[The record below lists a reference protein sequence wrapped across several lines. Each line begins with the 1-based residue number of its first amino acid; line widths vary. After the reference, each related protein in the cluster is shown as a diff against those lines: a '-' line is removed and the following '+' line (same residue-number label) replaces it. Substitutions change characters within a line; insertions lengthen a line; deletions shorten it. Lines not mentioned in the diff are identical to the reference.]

1 VENYSVVITKDAA
14 KEIEQID
21 RRSDREKILQRIQQ
35 LSVDPRPPGSKK
47 LKGFRER
54 YRLRQG
60 DFRILYEIRDKV
72 LVVTVVHVGH
82 RKEIYRGNA

>member
-1 VENYSVVITKDAA
+1 VGSYSVVVTKVAA

-35 LSVDPRPPGSKK
+35 LGVDPRPPGSRK
-47 LKGFRER
+47 LKGFHER

-60 DFRILYEIRDKV
+60 DFRILYEIRDRV
-72 LVVTVVHVGH
+72 LIVTVVHVGH
-82 RKEIYRGNA
+82 RKEVYRGDA